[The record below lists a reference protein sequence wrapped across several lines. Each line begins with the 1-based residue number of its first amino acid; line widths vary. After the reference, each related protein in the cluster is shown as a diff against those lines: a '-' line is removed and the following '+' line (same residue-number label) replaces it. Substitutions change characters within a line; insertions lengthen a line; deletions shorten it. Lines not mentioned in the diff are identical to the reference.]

1 MTARILLV
9 EDDPDVKMLTEH
21 VILSAGYQV
30 QSVETV
36 RHAKALIERQP
47 FDLVLA
53 DGNLADGTGI
63 EVADLAVAK
72 GVRAAIITG
81 NALRLS
87 DADRAR
93 HEILLKPMRPVELLA
108 TIERLLADRGDGADV
123 VPIRRPS

>member
-1 MTARILLV
+1 MATRILLV

-21 VILSAGYQV
+21 VLLSAGYEV

-36 RHAKALIERQP
+36 LHAKALIQRQP
-47 FDLVLA
+47 FALVLA
-53 DGNLADGTGI
+53 DGTLADGSGI
-63 EVADLAVAK
+63 EVADLAVAM
-72 GVRAAIITG
+72 GVRAAILTG
-81 NALRLS
+81 NALRIA

-108 TIERLLADRGDGADV
+108 TIERLLADRGGGADV